1 MYAIYACLFVTCES
15 DSSLKTT
22 TMAVENH
29 DTNPTIIEP
38 AASSN
43 AGTPPRL
50 LAPSLSTSSSSNS
63 FDSSRPQ
70 SRGSSATSPSGSP
83 PPAKPHEPT
92 NIRPL
97 TPLDLE
103 PLPLNSTLSPN
114 EQPRNRGTPSTIE
127 PSDRAESSSHQSAAS
142 RLSLCGPMLSR
153 RRWLEHALGL
163 FTLVASLVGL
173 LFIGVRT
180 YKLAVISAENSTLGL
195 QLYFL
200 PHIGFADFGICA
212 DGCTDLIQVSDV
224 TKSFVLGLISGQAG
238 FATLAN
244 STPLCKT
251 AMEKGPVSS
260 PYHLDKRALHSSFA
274 LASRWMKGPPRQT
287 CGFPY
292 IGCHSQEANTTYR
305 NISTPA
311 IIIGTTLALGGLVL
325 LVARRNARSTE
336 VFTSPARSNIQN
348 TCDKDSGPKTVNGQ
362 GIIQNHNQE
371 DHPELDRLRKRIR
384 ASQDQDSLMKDTAPF
399 QSTNSSSTRLVN
411 GSEPQVSLKHRSSGE
426 DHKGLIEI
434 QVNRETKVVFNPKTS
449 EFFHVDQRKRQHND
463 DSGSSSDNDNPLS
476 IEGEVFTRTDPGLSA
491 LAKGKAVKNKL
502 IEELQL
508 EHESWRKKHP
518 HATGQQA
525 GDCLAGLLTN
535 KPPTGQPQII

>member
-1 MYAIYACLFVTCES
+1 
-15 DSSLKTT
+15 
-22 TMAVENH
+22 MAVENYN
-29 DTNPTIIEP
+29 TNPTIIEP
-38 AASSN
+38 AASSNAN

-92 NIRPL
+92 NIRPP

-114 EQPRNRGTPSTIE
+114 EQSRNRGTPSTIE

-195 QLYFL
+195 QFYFL
-200 PHIGFADFGICA
+200 PHIGFSDFEICV

-224 TKSFVLGLISGQAG
+224 TKYFVLGLISGQAG

-251 AMEKGPVSS
+251 AMKKGPVSS
-260 PYHLDKRALHSSFA
+260 PYHLDKRALHSSLA
-274 LASRWMKGPPRQT
+274 LASRWMKGSPKQT

-305 NISTPA
+305 SISTPA

-362 GIIQNHNQE
+362 GISQNHNQE

-384 ASQDQDSLMKDTAPF
+384 TSQDQDSLMKDTAPF
-399 QSTNSSSTRLVN
+399 RSTNSSSTTLVN
-411 GSEPQVSLKHRSSGE
+411 GCSEPQVSLKHRWSGE
-426 DHKGLIEI
+426 DGKGLIEL
-434 QVNRETKVVFNPKTS
+434 QVNRETKAVLPS
-449 EFFHVDQRKRQHND
+449 GFFHVDQRKRQHSD

-476 IEGEVFTRTDPGLSA
+476 IEGEVFTRTDPGMSA
-491 LAKGKAVKNKL
+491 LAKGKAVKHKL

-508 EHESWRKKHP
+508 EHEKRRRKHP
-518 HATGQQA
+518 HATVQQA

-535 KPPTGQPQII
+535 QAPTGQPQII